1 MEDFYVDFVEETFDI
16 KLQVIDI
23 LQVATL
29 RKLTDTDETDAE
41 AKDFLVYGDGKWT
54 SKKAIYFDAD
64 LGVVFFNNV

>member
-29 RKLTDTDETDAE
+29 RKLTDTNEDDAV
-41 AKDFLVYGDGKWT
+41 AKDFLVYGDGKWV
-54 SKKAIYFDAD
+54 SKKVFYFDSD
-64 LGVVFFNNV
+64 LKIVFFDE